1 MGHEQTFT
9 FVQDRASLQFAWKKV
24 ITMWQQCLKKVCFS
38 CRRAMRHSH
47 LMSWK
52 TVWFGSVSSE
62 PQKRESRHCLASD
75 LGRASQ
81 TAGLRDGSRVKATQ
95 RFHRKGEEDE
105 ALTLASISSSVEN
118 LLKIVFRVSAE
129 RVQQV
134 PIYWRIIP
142 FDTKN
147 SFRASAERV
156 QSAPIYWRI
165 IPFIKEAPTDQDC
178 KWSPGK

>member
-1 MGHEQTFT
+1 MVSIKCAYLLVLKTF
-9 FVQDRASLQFAWKKV
+9 KK
-24 ITMWQQCLKKVCFS
+24 L
-38 CRRAMRHSH
+38 
-47 LMSWK
+47 
-52 TVWFGSVSSE
+52 SS
-62 PQKRESRHCLASD
+62 
-75 LGRASQ
+75 
-81 TAGLRDGSRVKATQ
+81 
-95 RFHRKGEEDE
+95 
-105 ALTLASISSSVEN
+105 
-118 LLKIVFRVSAE
+118 E

-156 QSAPIYWRI
+156 QSAPIYWQI